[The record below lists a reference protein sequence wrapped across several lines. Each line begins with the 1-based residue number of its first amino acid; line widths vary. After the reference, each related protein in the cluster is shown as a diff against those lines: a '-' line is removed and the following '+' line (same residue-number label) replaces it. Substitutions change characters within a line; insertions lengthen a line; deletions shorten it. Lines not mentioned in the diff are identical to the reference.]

1 MNSLPGLEEIKL
13 KLAKKKKKKRNVLK
27 YEMNHDLV
35 WDGGGGEGVFAPMF
49 ALIRVKMEAF

>member
-13 KLAKKKKKKRNVLK
+13 KLAKKKKKKKRNVLK

-35 WDGGGGEGVFAPMF
+35 RGEGVFAPMF